1 MNIRQLTRS
10 QFLDA
15 LPAPNPEYFAMYSS
29 AWDGI
34 VTDPSLMV
42 VPADDHLVHRGDGV
56 FETIKCVDGQIYC
69 LTAHLDRLAFS
80 AKSVGMTPHWSNAEL
95 ADIII
100 QTIRAGGKRDCL
112 IRILLSRG
120 PGSLGVNPYDCPKP
134 GLYVLVHQLK
144 PSFME
149 AHPEGARVITSKV
162 PVKPGFFANI
172 KSCNY
177 LPNVLMKKEA
187 ADAGADFSLSF
198 DEKGFLAEGATENA
212 GIVSAGG
219 EFLVPTTDRILSGT
233 TMFRATEL
241 AKSLVAKGLLKSV
254 RTSAIARDD
263 MATAQELLIFGTT
276 PDVTAVVEF
285 DGRPIGSGR
294 PGPVALELNR
304 LIVNDIRTNRAVNT
318 PVFPY

>member
-1 MNIRQLTRS
+1 MNIRQITRS

-15 LPAPNPEYFAMYSS
+15 LPAPNAEYFAMYSN

-34 VTDPSLMV
+34 VTDPDLMV

-80 AKSVGMTPHWSNAEL
+80 ARNVGLVSPWSNAEL
-95 ADIII
+95 AEIIV
-100 QTIRAGGKRDCL
+100 QTIRAGGKPDCL

-149 AHPEGARVITSKV
+149 AHPGGARVITSKV

-198 DEKGFLAEGATENA
+198 DEKGYLAEGATENA
-212 GIVSAGG
+212 GIVANDGSL
-219 EFLVPTTDRILSGT
+219 LVPATDRILSGT

-241 AKSLVAKGLLKSV
+241 AKGLVASGALTAV
-254 RTSAIARDD
+254 RSSAISREMIASAKE
-263 MATAQELLIFGTT
+263 MLIFGTT

-294 PGPVALELNR
+294 PGPVALDLNR
-304 LIVNDIRTNRAVNT
+304 LIINDIRTNKAIQT
-318 PVFPY
+318 PVFPR

>member
-1 MNIRQLTRS
+1 MNIRQLTRA

-15 LPAPNPEYFAMYSS
+15 LPAPNPEYYAMYSS

-56 FETIKCVDGQIYC
+56 FETIKCVDGLIYC
-69 LTAHLDRLAFS
+69 LTAHLERLAFS
-80 AKSVGMTPHWSNAEL
+80 ARNVGLTSPWSQTDL
-95 ADIII
+95 SQIII
-100 QTIRAGGKRDCL
+100 QTIRAGGNRDCL
-112 IRILLSRG
+112 VRILLSRG

-134 GLYVLVHQLK
+134 GLYVVVHQLK

-187 ADAGADFSLSF
+187 FDAGADFSLSF
-198 DEKGFLAEGATENA
+198 DERGFLAEGATENA
-212 GIVSAGG
+212 GIVDENGAL
-219 EFLVPTTDRILSGT
+219 LVPTTDRILSGT

-241 AKSLVAKGLLKSV
+241 AKQLKDNSLLAAV
-254 RTSAIARDD
+254 RSSAITRDMMSTAREI
-263 MATAQELLIFGTT
+263 MIFGTT

-285 DGRPIGSGR
+285 DGKPVGSGR

-304 LIVNDIRTNRAVNT
+304 LIINDIRTNKAVQS
-318 PVFPY
+318 PVFPH

>member
-1 MNIRQLTRS
+1 MNIRLLTRS

-56 FETIKCVDGQIYC
+56 FETIKCVDGLIYC
-69 LTAHLDRLAFS
+69 LAAHLDRLAFS
-80 AKSVGMTPHWSNAEL
+80 AKSVGLASPWSSTDLTE
-95 ADIII
+95 IIT
-100 QTIRAGGKRDCL
+100 QTIRAGGKGDCL

-134 GLYVLVHQLK
+134 GLYVVVHQLR

-149 AHPEGARVITSKV
+149 AHPGGARVITSKV

-198 DEKGFLAEGATENA
+198 DEKGYLAEGATENA
-212 GIVSAGG
+212 GIVAEDGT
-219 EFLVPTTDRILSGT
+219 LMVPTTDRILSGT

-241 AKSLVAKGLLKSV
+241 AKGLVAGGMLKSV
-254 RTSAIARDD
+254 RTSAIARD
-263 MATAQELLIFGTT
+263 MIASAKEMLIFGTT
-276 PDVTAVVEF
+276 PDVTAAVEF
-285 DGRPIGSGR
+285 DGKPVGSGR
-294 PGPVALELNR
+294 PGPIALELNR
-304 LIVNDIRTNRAVNT
+304 LIINDIRTNRAVQT
-318 PVFPY
+318 PVFTR